1 MVSGKGFLL
10 FGVGRGSQLMPSCPL
25 VLDRNKEAFGL
36 HQLLLAATAQ
46 QEGNLLQTKAD
57 TMGVW
62 RSLALW
68 STLVDA
74 TLPPEHQT
82 PS

>member
-1 MVSGKGFLL
+1 MSEKGFLF
-10 FGVGRGSQLMPSCPL
+10 FGMGCGSQLVPSCPL

-46 QEGNLLQTKAD
+46 QEGNLLQAKAD
-57 TMGVW
+57 TMGEW